1 MRKKRGRK
9 GSEGGANWMDTYG
22 DMVTL
27 LLCFFVLLYSISSVD
42 QSKWIKLVES
52 FNPDA
57 KEVSQIVTDT
67 VADGNDEVPGGAE
80 AAEQAFDDLY
90 ERLQQAVNEAGIQ
103 SEVDLFKGDGYTFV
117 RFRDTVFF
125 DGDSS
130 VIRPEGKVI
139 LDKFAAAIAP
149 AKDTIQEIQILGH
162 TTQALPDRQNY
173 VESDRVLSAER
184 AAKVTAYLQDK
195 GLVSPDKLVSVGY
208 GQFRP
213 VAPID
218 TEANRAKNRR
228 VEIIIT
234 KNNSVQKSLDEYYA
248 DLEQKN
254 K

>member
-1 MRKKRGRK
+1 
-9 GSEGGANWMDTYG
+9 MDTYG

-42 QSKWIKLVES
+42 QSKSIKLVES

-67 VADGNDEVPGGAE
+67 VADGNDEVPGGAGR
-80 AAEQAFDDLY
+80 AEQAFDDLY

-103 SEVDLFKGDGYTFV
+103 SEGRSVQRRRIYICT

-139 LDKFAAAIAP
+139 VDKFAAAIAP

-184 AAKVTAYLQDK
+184 AAKGYRLLQDK

-208 GQFRP
+208 GQFRRM
-213 VAPID
+213 VLFD
-218 TEANRAKNRR
+218 TRSKQS
-228 VEIIIT
+228 
-234 KNNSVQKSLDEYYA
+234 KKQKS
-248 DLEQKN
+248 
-254 K
+254 